1 MTDLVLYNEDLV
13 DNPTP
18 RVPVVLCLDTSGS
31 MNGQPITELAN
42 GVGQFYASVY
52 DHEIARYSAEIAVVT
67 FGGRVDVA
75 ADFGP
80 VQRTPNITIQAG
92 GNTPMGEAVLKA
104 LDLLDERKRQY
115 QESGV
120 DYYQP
125 WLVLMTDGEP
135 TDRSR
140 VPEAVRATSELVGRK
155 KLSLFPIGIGDAANM
170 AKLGEFSP
178 GRAPLRLKGLAF
190 EQFFEWLSASIE
202 RVSASTPGEAVPL
215 DTEGI
220 KGWGE
225 V

>member
-1 MTDLVLYNEDLV
+1 M
-13 DNPTP
+13 
-18 RVPVVLCLDTSGS
+18 TSG
-31 MNGQPITELAN
+31 
-42 GVGQFYASVY
+42 
-52 DHEIARYSAEIAVVT
+52 
-67 FGGRVDVA
+67 
-75 ADFGP
+75 
-80 VQRTPNITIQAG
+80 
-92 GNTPMGEAVLKA
+92 
-104 LDLLDERKRQY
+104 
-115 QESGV
+115 
-120 DYYQP
+120 
-125 WLVLMTDGEP
+125 
-135 TDRSR
+135 
-140 VPEAVRATSELVGRK
+140 LVGRK